1 MHGHNNLKHF
11 ELCELVTS
19 DDKKR
24 AVFSEY
30 QKLSKNMV
38 QKVVQK
44 MVSGGPKSGPKSVQ
58 KVVRK
63 GPKSGQKVV
72 RFPTP
77 KSAHFGV

>member
-1 MHGHNNLKHF
+1 
-11 ELCELVTS
+11 
-19 DDKKR
+19 
-24 AVFSEY
+24 
-30 QKLSKNMV
+30 MV

-44 MVSGGPKSGPKSVQ
+44 MVSGGPKSGPKRVQ

-77 KSAHFGV
+77 KSAHFGVWKSRITFEKSYGLWRRTVQNLS